1 MPGQSDILA
10 PKSQPWIMGE
20 LNKIGRRQEYLAGV
34 KLRQQYV
41 DTTDPFLGPAYMDI
55 YIDIRSQGNNRSTE
69 SAQAFMYGLYPAE
82 TNTRHL
88 NEN

>member
-1 MPGQSDILA
+1 
-10 PKSQPWIMGE
+10 MGE

-41 DTTDPFLGPAYMDI
+41 NTSDPFLGPTYEDI

-69 SAQAFMYGLYPAE
+69 SA
-82 TNTRHL
+82 
-88 NEN
+88 